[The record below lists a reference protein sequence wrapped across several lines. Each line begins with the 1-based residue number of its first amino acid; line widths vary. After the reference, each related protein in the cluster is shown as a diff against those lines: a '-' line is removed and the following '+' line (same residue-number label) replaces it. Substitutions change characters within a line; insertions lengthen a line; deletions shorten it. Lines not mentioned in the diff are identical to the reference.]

1 MCRWLTYT
9 GRPVYLECLLY
20 EPVNSL
26 IQQSLH
32 ARKARVPTNGDGFGF
47 GWYGEREVPGLY
59 RETLPAWNDPNL
71 KSLAHQISS
80 RMFFAHVRAS
90 TGTATSRANCH
101 PFAHGRW
108 MFMHNGQIGGYEKV
122 RRGLDAMISDRFYC
136 HRQGTTDSE
145 LFFYLL
151 FENGLEDDPAGALSR
166 TVRQVRDLMEE
177 KGVTEAFRLTAAL
190 ADGKC
195 TYAIRYATD
204 NEPPSLF
211 WQCEAD
217 RDRLLI
223 VSEPLDAEHTLWNEV
238 PPNHLLITKEGCSVT
253 LQKFDA

>member
-122 RRGLDAMISDRFYC
+122 RRVPFGEYMPLRGLLDTLGAPVDQVPRDAIAGTGPAVLDLPTGDRLAVV
-136 HRQGTTDSE
+136 RRDR
-145 LFFYLL
+145 
-151 FENGLEDDPAGALSR
+151 ALSP
-166 TVRQVRDLMEE
+166 TGVRRW
-177 KGVTEAFRLTAAL
+177 
-190 ADGKC
+190 C
-195 TYAIRYATD
+195 
-204 NEPPSLF
+204 
-211 WQCEAD
+211 
-217 RDRLLI
+217 
-223 VSEPLDAEHTLWNEV
+223 
-238 PPNHLLITKEGCSVT
+238 
-253 LQKFDA
+253 

>member
-32 ARKARVPTNGDGFGF
+32 ARKTHVLTNGDGFGF
-47 GWYGEREVPGLY
+47 GWYGEREIPGLY

-101 PFAHGRW
+101 PFTHGRW
-108 MFMHNGQIGGYEKV
+108 MFMHNGQIGGYHRL
-122 RRGLDAMISDRFYC
+122 RRQLDILISDEYYPY
-136 HRQGTTDSE
+136 RQGTTDSE

-151 FENGLEDDPAGALSR
+151 FENGLNADPAGALAR
-166 TVRQVRDLMEE
+166 TLHQVCKIMRE
-177 KGVTEAFRLTAAL
+177 KEVNEPFRMTAAL
-190 ADGKC
+190 ADGKRIF
-195 TYAIRYATD
+195 AIRYATD
-204 NEPPSLF
+204 SDPPSLF
-211 WQCEAD
+211 WRCEE
-217 RDRLLI
+217 DRLLV
-223 VSEPLDAEHTLWNEV
+223 VSEPLDRELALWNEV
-238 PPNHLLITKEGCSVT
+238 PPGHMISAEAGCSVS
-253 LQKFDA
+253 LQRLDA